1 MKERKTTEKLMAEL
15 GIVPTAQV
23 PTTFAGF
30 IQVFD
35 QFRQLAISHE
45 RECAEVVA
53 RVNADGFIVEQ
64 GDLCLSPGMSLH
76 TFPPAAID
84 KVMEGK

>member
-1 MKERKTTEKLMAEL
+1 MRKTTEELAMMAGLVYSTGRYMQGPPEEQL
-15 GIVPTAQV
+15 E
-23 PTTFAGF
+23 TFRRLV
-30 IQVFD
+30 IEN
-35 QFRQLAISHE
+35 E